1 MFFSSFVLFRAHSF
15 WNTHLR
21 KYLPPLDSVRLS
33 EVRSY
38 SLDNIFNFTFSFP
51 KVPWLVN
58 AVAEI
63 WLHRNLLLVL
73 LYYLTTPQLQTT
85 GRPTE
90 RCLNVSKTI
99 WSENFL
105 WILLL
110 IWCFDNIRC
119 ARRSS
124 GTVHLAVSVQSDWDY
139 LRVCFSDWPF
149 WASIP
154 LKKVP
159 SIPQTR
165 KKSRQSVETRLYLF
179 QFQFRW
185 RFPDKSTLYSKLYL
199 IAFLVQFILGTLRT
213 PLTDNR
219 TEKFWEIA
227 STPFWRGNLHWPDQM
242 FTCDAHTAI
251 YLRHFSV

>member
-1 MFFSSFVLFRAHSF
+1 M
-15 WNTHLR
+15 
-21 KYLPPLDSVRLS
+21 
-33 EVRSY
+33 
-38 SLDNIFNFTFSFP
+38 
-51 KVPWLVN
+51 
-58 AVAEI
+58 
-63 WLHRNLLLVL
+63 
-73 LYYLTTPQLQTT
+73 QTT
-85 GRPTE
+85 GRPTD

-99 WSENFL
+99 WSENLL

-185 RFPDKSTLYSKLYL
+185 RFPDKSTLYRKLYL
-199 IAFLVQFILGTLRT
+199 IAFLVQFILGTLPR
-213 PLTDNR
+213 PLTDYR
-219 TEKFWEIA
+219 TEKFWKNCKPAFLKRKFTLNWSNVYVRCSHRNLLSALQCLISMRMQC
-227 STPFWRGNLHWPDQM
+227 STEKML
-242 FTCDAHTAI
+242 
-251 YLRHFSV
+251 

>member
-1 MFFSSFVLFRAHSF
+1 M
-15 WNTHLR
+15 
-21 KYLPPLDSVRLS
+21 
-33 EVRSY
+33 
-38 SLDNIFNFTFSFP
+38 
-51 KVPWLVN
+51 
-58 AVAEI
+58 
-63 WLHRNLLLVL
+63 
-73 LYYLTTPQLQTT
+73 QTT

-99 WSENFL
+99 WSENLL

-124 GTVHLAVSVQSDWDY
+124 GTVHLAVSEQSDWDY

-149 WASIP
+149 RANIP

-159 SIPQTR
+159 SIPQTQ
-165 KKSRQSVETRLYLF
+165 KKSRQSVVTRLYLF

-185 RFPDKSTLYSKLYL
+185 RFPDKSTLHRKLYL

-213 PLTDNR
+213 PQTTGR
-219 TEKFWEIA
+219 KSFEKIA
-227 STPFWRGNLHWPDQM
+227 STPFWRENLHWTDQM
-242 FTCDAHTAI
+242 FTCDAHIAI
-251 YLRHFSV
+251 YFRHFSV

>member
-1 MFFSSFVLFRAHSF
+1 M
-15 WNTHLR
+15 
-21 KYLPPLDSVRLS
+21 
-33 EVRSY
+33 
-38 SLDNIFNFTFSFP
+38 P

-58 AVAEI
+58 AVTEI

-90 RCLNVSKTI
+90 RCLNVSTTI
-99 WSENFL
+99 WSENLL

-110 IWCFDNIRC
+110 IWYFDNIRC

-139 LRVCFSDWPF
+139 LRVCFSHWPF
-149 WASIP
+149 WASTQEST
-154 LKKVP
+154 LY
-159 SIPQTR
+159 IPQTR
-165 KKSRQSVETRLYLF
+165 KKSRHTVSRNKVVFISLSISLKIP
-179 QFQFRW
+179 
-185 RFPDKSTLYSKLYL
+185 PDKSTLYSKLYL
-199 IAFLVQFILGTLRT
+199 IAFLVQFILITLRT

-227 STPFWRGNLHWPDQM
+227 STPSWRENLHWTDQM
-242 FTCDAHTAI
+242 FTCDAHIAI
-251 YLRHFSV
+251 YFRHYSV